1 MGLDIGF
8 VHQTRWGAPRACALW
23 SQLGLYEQDIAD
35 GSMEISLAHIK
46 TGAEDLKEDNPNL
59 SQEAIEGLDAF
70 VVWCEEYWRE
80 RGLNDED
87 AIPYLFY
94 Y

>member
-1 MGLDIGF
+1 MGIDIGF
-8 VHQTRWGAPRACALW
+8 VHKTRWGAPRAYALW
-23 SQLGLYEQDIAD
+23 RKLDLYEQDVD
-35 GSMEISLAHIK
+35 GSMMVSLTLIK
-46 TGAEDLKEDNPNL
+46 NINQEFKEDDPTPD
-59 SQEAIEGLDAF
+59 QWKIEAADAF
-70 VVWCEEYWRE
+70 VAWCEEYWRE

>member
-70 VVWCEEYWRE
+70 VAWCEEYWRE
-80 RGLNDED
+80 RGLED
-87 AIPYLFY
+87 DVAIPYLFY
-94 Y
+94 H

>member
-1 MGLDIGF
+1 MGRDIGF
-8 VHQTRWGAPRACALW
+8 VHKTRWGAPRAYALW
-23 SQLGLYEQDIAD
+23 RQLGLYEQDDAD
-35 GSMEISLAHIK
+35 GSMMVSLTQLK
-46 TGAEDLKEDNPNL
+46 MGVEDLKEDNPTL
-59 SQEAIEGLDAF
+59 SKEALDAADAF
-70 VVWCEEYWRE
+70 VAWCEEYWRE